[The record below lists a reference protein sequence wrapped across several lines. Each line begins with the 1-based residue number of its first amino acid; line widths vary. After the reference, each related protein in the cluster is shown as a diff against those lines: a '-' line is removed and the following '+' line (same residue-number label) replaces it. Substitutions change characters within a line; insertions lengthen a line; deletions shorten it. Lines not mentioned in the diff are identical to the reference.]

1 MMEIICES
9 CGKKYRIDEGKMT
22 GAEAK
27 VRCTACK
34 AVFTIQSPE
43 AAQQADTEIE
53 PGGPPEAEEPL
64 DSKPEVAG
72 VDPSFEESREP
83 QESSDQDQSSASE
96 HKTRDD
102 DSEAAGD
109 GSDLPEDFRVR
120 FGLTAKV
127 VTVMLLVSLI
137 PLLAFG
143 LFTLQNTSQRVQSDT
158 TLLMGQI
165 SDGLMNQVD
174 EWLDKNA
181 RVLQAAANMPAVKSM
196 DQDRQES
203 IMKAIH
209 EAYPYMYLVF
219 TVKPDGMNLA
229 RNDDK
234 PVKDYSDRQYY
245 QDVMQGED
253 LAWQTL
259 IGKTSKKP
267 ALVMAVP
274 IQRNGQTVG
283 VMASA
288 MTVDRIS
295 QSVADWSKGDTGF
308 AFLVDETGKVV
319 AHQMASYVRTQKN
332 LSSHPLVASMNR
344 KDSPHALS
352 FEDRQ
357 GDMNLGYV
365 RGNSM
370 GWVLG
375 VQQEHTEVYKQLKDI
390 QLYGLILLGA
400 TALLVTLVSV
410 ILGRRIVTPIK
421 TLTEMAERISLG
433 ELNVT
438 FDIRS
443 KDEIGLL
450 AKSLARM
457 QTSIRLAMRRFKK
470 KK

>member
-1 MMEIICES
+1 
-9 CGKKYRIDEGKMT
+9 
-22 GAEAK
+22 
-27 VRCTACK
+27 
-34 AVFTIQSPE
+34 
-43 AAQQADTEIE
+43 
-53 PGGPPEAEEPL
+53 
-64 DSKPEVAG
+64 
-72 VDPSFEESREP
+72 
-83 QESSDQDQSSASE
+83 
-96 HKTRDD
+96 
-102 DSEAAGD
+102 
-109 GSDLPEDFRVR
+109 
-120 FGLTAKV
+120 
-127 VTVMLLVSLI
+127 
-137 PLLAFG
+137 
-143 LFTLQNTSQRVQSDT
+143 
-158 TLLMGQI
+158 
-165 SDGLMNQVD
+165 
-174 EWLDKNA
+174 
-181 RVLQAAANMPAVKSM
+181 
-196 DQDRQES
+196 
-203 IMKAIH
+203 
-209 EAYPYMYLVF
+209 
-219 TVKPDGMNLA
+219 
-229 RNDDK
+229 
-234 PVKDYSDRQYY
+234 
-245 QDVMQGED
+245 
-253 LAWQTL
+253 
-259 IGKTSKKP
+259 
-267 ALVMAVP
+267 
-274 IQRNGQTVG
+274 
-283 VMASA
+283 MASA